1 MIGPALGGALSN
13 PAKRFPI
20 FEHSE
25 FLKTYPYWL
34 PCFSASLFCFLGF
47 ITGYFFLEETLP
59 SKKRLKERQDRIEN
73 GEGERLLDE
82 REEEEQ
88 LAKERPPPIRQL
100 LTRPVVLALVN
111 QGMIN
116 FINICYIAVL
126 PLFCDTPL
134 DLGGLSLNEVQIGTY
149 LAANGCVTI
158 IVQLMLFPYLERKWG
173 GPYNTLRK
181 CLSVL
186 PMVFACF
193 ILAHFAGK
201 AFGFKAIVASLAVL
215 LLVRGG
221 SSMMIVSS
229 NLCINN
235 VVPQRNALGSING
248 MSQAMASLA
257 RAIGPIA
264 ANSGYAFSITA
275 LGNVLD
281 GQSIWIVLCLISFL
295 TWFISAKMEVPRRAA
310 WRTAQ

>member
-1 MIGPALGGALSN
+1 M
-13 PAKRFPI
+13 
-20 FEHSE
+20 
-25 FLKTYPYWL
+25 
-34 PCFSASLFCFLGF
+34 
-47 ITGYFFLEETLP
+47 EETLP
-59 SKKRLKERQDRIEN
+59 SKRRLKERQIRMEN

-82 REEEEQ
+82 REEEER

-126 PLFCDTPL
+126 PLFCDTPIEM
-134 DLGGLSLNEVQIGTY
+134 GGLSLNEVQIGTY

-158 IVQLMLFPYLERKWG
+158 IVQLTLFPWLERKWG

-193 ILAHFAGK
+193 ILAHFAGR

-215 LLVRGG
+215 LLVRGA

-235 VVPQRNALGSING
+235 VVPHRNALGSING
-248 MSQAMASLA
+248 MSQSMASLA

-264 ANSGYAFSITA
+264 ANSGYALSITA
-275 LGNVLD
+275 FKHILD
-281 GQSIWIVLCLISFL
+281 GQLIWIVLCLVAFL
-295 TWFISAKMEVPRRAA
+295 SWFISAKMEVPRRAA